1 MKDEIDIGMIE
12 SRIDTLFEK
21 AKNLDEKESTK
32 LFEEEIIPLMQIQRS
47 FLRAHEGIPQ
57 AVFD

>member
-1 MKDEIDIGMIE
+1 MRKEIDIGMIE
-12 SRIDTLFEK
+12 SRIDALFEK
-21 AKNLDEKESTK
+21 ARNLDEIESSK
-32 LFEEEIIPLMQIQRS
+32 MFEEEIIPLMRIQRS